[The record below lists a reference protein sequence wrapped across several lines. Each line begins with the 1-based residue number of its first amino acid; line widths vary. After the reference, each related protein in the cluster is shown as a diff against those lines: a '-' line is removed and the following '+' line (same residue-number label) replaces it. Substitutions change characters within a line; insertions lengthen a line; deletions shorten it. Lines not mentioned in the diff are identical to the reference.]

1 MLHPSSSVVIWSRPV
16 AIQVRR
22 VATQAVVL
30 QSTAG
35 VRCDKWDAAGE
46 VVLCL
51 TGGLLVVLD

>member
-1 MLHPSSSVVIWSRPV
+1 VLRTSSSVVIWSRPV
-16 AIQVRR
+16 AGQVCH
-22 VATQAVVL
+22 VATQTVV

-51 TGGLLVVLD
+51 TGGLLVVLN

>member
-1 MLHPSSSVVIWSRPV
+1 MVIWSRPV
-16 AIQVRR
+16 AGQVCH
-22 VATQAVVL
+22 VATQTVV

-51 TGGLLVVLD
+51 TGGLLVVLN